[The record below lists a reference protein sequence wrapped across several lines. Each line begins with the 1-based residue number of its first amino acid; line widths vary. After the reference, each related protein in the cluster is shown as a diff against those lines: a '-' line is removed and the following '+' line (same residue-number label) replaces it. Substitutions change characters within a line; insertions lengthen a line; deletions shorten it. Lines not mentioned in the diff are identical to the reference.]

1 MRHSLNRK
9 KLTMFNMNIQKMK
22 HLLKVILVT
31 VVILAFCFGLYLL
44 SDLWDAPVLRFL
56 NYTIIGAASGIY
68 AGPRLAPEVDKEKYR
83 MTSKKWIL
91 SIVGVIM
98 VAALLSWLIEG
109 RLW

>member
-1 MRHSLNRK
+1 
-9 KLTMFNMNIQKMK
+9 MK
-22 HLLKVILVT
+22 HSVKVIIIAII
-31 VVILAFCFGLYLL
+31 ILAFCFGLYLL

-91 SIVGVIM
+91 SIVGVIV
-98 VAALLSWLIEG
+98 VAALFSWLIEG

>member
-1 MRHSLNRK
+1 
-9 KLTMFNMNIQKMK
+9 MFNMNIQKMK
-22 HLLKVILVT
+22 HLLKVILVA

-56 NYTIIGAASGIY
+56 NYTIIGAASEIY

-91 SIVGVIM
+91 SIVGVIV

>member
-1 MRHSLNRK
+1 
-9 KLTMFNMNIQKMK
+9 MK
-22 HLLKVILVT
+22 HLLKVIIIA

-91 SIVGVIM
+91 SIVGVIV
-98 VAALLSWLIEG
+98 VAALLSWLIER

>member
-22 HLLKVILVT
+22 HLLKVILVA

-91 SIVGVIM
+91 SIVGVIV

>member
-91 SIVGVIM
+91 SIVGVIV
-98 VAALLSWLIEG
+98 VAALLSWLFEG

>member
-1 MRHSLNRK
+1 
-9 KLTMFNMNIQKMK
+9 MK
-22 HLLKVILVT
+22 HLLKVILVA

-91 SIVGVIM
+91 SIVGVIV
-98 VAALLSWLIEG
+98 VAALFSWLIEG

>member
-1 MRHSLNRK
+1 
-9 KLTMFNMNIQKMK
+9 MK
-22 HLLKVILVT
+22 HLLKVILVA

-44 SDLWDAPVLRFL
+44 SNLWDAPVLRFL

-91 SIVGVIM
+91 SIVGVIV

>member
-1 MRHSLNRK
+1 
-9 KLTMFNMNIQKMK
+9 MFNMNIQKMR
-22 HLLKVILVT
+22 HLLKVILVA

>member
-1 MRHSLNRK
+1 
-9 KLTMFNMNIQKMK
+9 MK
-22 HLLKVILVT
+22 HLLKVILVA

-56 NYTIIGAASGIY
+56 NYTIIGAASGTY

-91 SIVGVIM
+91 SIVGVIV
-98 VAALLSWLIEG
+98 VAALLSWLIER

>member
-22 HLLKVILVT
+22 HLLKVILVA

-44 SDLWDAPVLRFL
+44 SNLWDAPVLRFL

-91 SIVGVIM
+91 SIVGVIV

>member
-1 MRHSLNRK
+1 
-9 KLTMFNMNIQKMK
+9 MNIQKMK
-22 HLLKVILVT
+22 HLLKVIIIA

-91 SIVGVIM
+91 SIVGVIV

>member
-1 MRHSLNRK
+1 M
-9 KLTMFNMNIQKMK
+9 
-22 HLLKVILVT
+22 LKVILVA
-31 VVILAFCFGLYLL
+31 VVILAFCFGLYVL

-91 SIVGVIM
+91 SIVGVIV

>member
-1 MRHSLNRK
+1 
-9 KLTMFNMNIQKMK
+9 MK
-22 HLLKVILVT
+22 HLLKVILVA

-44 SDLWDAPVLRFL
+44 SNLWDAPVLRFL

-68 AGPRLAPEVDKEKYR
+68 AGPRLAPEVDKEKYQ

-91 SIVGVIM
+91 SIVGVIV

>member
-22 HLLKVILVT
+22 HLLKVILVA

-91 SIVGVIM
+91 SIVGVIV
-98 VAALLSWLIEG
+98 VAALLSWLIER

>member
-1 MRHSLNRK
+1 
-9 KLTMFNMNIQKMK
+9 MFNMNIQKMK
-22 HLLKVILVT
+22 HLLKVIIIA

-91 SIVGVIM
+91 SIVGVIV

>member
-1 MRHSLNRK
+1 
-9 KLTMFNMNIQKMK
+9 MK
-22 HLLKVILVT
+22 HLLKVILVA
-31 VVILAFCFGLYLL
+31 VVIFAFCFGLYLL